1 MKLNIKN
8 RVLLWGLFAS
18 LLIFLLAGAIFL
30 YSVADIRDSLVRHE
44 SALGDRVAESVGHL
58 SERNAKERLR
68 ESAALK
74 ARHIDREIAIFG
86 EDVDYM
92 ADRMTKLLSA
102 PEQHLP
108 RALPSTRDNTSILS
122 GMPYIHYSPKL
133 SATDIDGMAEEV
145 GTVSNFVDTLV
156 LMSKSY
162 TGYRTYFYAASRE
175 GYMLCLDITP
185 DGEGQVLP
193 DGEARAEML
202 SGFDPRERA
211 WYKKGAQAKGAVYSA
226 PYLGI
231 DGSQNIDCVAPYF
244 DGDEFAGVVGIGFP
258 VEEIYRQIADALDD
272 DSRTNFV
279 LDSGGDVAFSSQSS
293 GILAATPALVDI
305 REAGEE
311 TLADAA
317 RRMTAGESGVAPVS
331 VDGEMYYLAYAPMKS
346 IGWSFGTLIKLD
358 VVAAPAIEA
367 RENVFAA
374 MTGFRATLQDIFG
387 NAKRNAAFSLLIA
400 APLLLLVGRKLAER
414 ITKPILTLTDGVREI
429 SAGHL
434 EHKIDVKTGDEIELL
449 AEGFNKMT
457 GELSTYMEN
466 MARTAAEKEHIKTEL
481 DLARNIQEGML
492 PKDFPR
498 QQEFSLSAAMHP
510 AKDVGGDF
518 YDFYFLDEEH
528 LAVTVADVSGKGI
541 PAALFMVIAKTLLK
555 DSTVGAK
562 NPEKLSEAVAQ
573 ANDALIDS
581 NQAGMFVTA
590 FCGILDIKTGVFR
603 YANAGHNPPLL
614 RHGSDFSFIPKAK
627 SLVLGVMEGEAYPTE
642 TISLAPGDAIF
653 LYTDGVTE
661 AMNENGEMFRENR
674 LQATLESTPPTAD
687 AATLA
692 SAVQEALQAYVGD
705 AEQSDDITTLA
716 LVYHGDGQR

>member
-44 SALGDRVAESVGHL
+44 SALGDSVAESVGRL

-102 PEQHLP
+102 PEHRLP
-108 RALPSTRDNTSILS
+108 RALPSTRDNASLLS
-122 GMPYIHYSPKL
+122 GMPYIHYSQEL
-133 SATDIDGMAEEV
+133 SATDIDGMAEEL
-145 GTVSNFVDTLV
+145 GIVSNFVDTLV

-162 TGYRTYFYAASRE
+162 AGYRTYFYAASRE

-185 DGEGQVLP
+185 DGEGHVLP

-244 DGDEFAGVVGIGFP
+244 DGEEFAGVVGIGFP

-272 DSRTNFV
+272 NSRTNFV
-279 LDSGGDVAFSSQSS
+279 LDSGGDVVFSSQSS
-293 GILAATPALVDI
+293 GVLAATPALVDI

-346 IGWSFGTLIKLD
+346 TGWSFGTLIKLD

-374 MTGFRATLQDIFG
+374 MAGFRATLQDIFG

-518 YDFYFLDEEH
+518 YDFYFLDEDH

-555 DSTVGAK
+555 DSTIGAK
-562 NPEKLSEAVAQ
+562 HPEKLSEAVEQ

-590 FCGILDIKTGVFR
+590 FCGVLDLKTGEFH

-614 RHGSDFSFIPKAK
+614 RHGTDFSFIPKAK

-642 TISLAPGDAIF
+642 TIPLAPGDAIF

-674 LQATLESTPPTAD
+674 LQATLKSTPPTAD
-687 AATLA
+687 AGALT

-705 AEQSDDITTLA
+705 AEQSDDITMLA
-716 LVYHGDGQR
+716 LVYYGNGQR